1 VGVTGRF
8 AGRVAFVTGAASGI
22 GRGIALGLAG
32 DGAAVACVDLNGSG
46 AAETAAEIEG
56 VGGLGSGVRC
66 DVTRED
72 DVRAA
77 FAEVSASLGVP
88 TAVVN
93 AAGLSTPHGF
103 ADIDDE
109 TWHRLLDA
117 NLYGPLLVCRT
128 AATAMRDGGVGGA
141 IVNITSIESSTVV
154 VISQPHGQPH
164 YAASKAGL
172 AMLTKVLA
180 RDLAAAGI
188 RVNAVAPGVV
198 ATAMTERASGGDP
211 ELLARTIARIPMG
224 RLARPQEIAS
234 AAAFLLSDEASYIT
248 GAELVV
254 DGGWTVG

>member
-1 VGVTGRF
+1 VSRF
-8 AGRVAFVTGAASGI
+8 DGRVALVTGAASGI
-22 GRGIALGLAG
+22 GQAIALGLAAA
-32 DGAAVACVDLNGSG
+32 GAAVACVDLNGEG
-46 AAETAAEIEG
+46 AVATAARIEAA
-56 VGGLGSGVRC
+56 GGSASGLEC

-77 FAEVSASLGVP
+77 VEQVSASLGVP

-93 AAGLSTPHGF
+93 AAGLSTPHGYH
-103 ADIDDE
+103 DVDDA

-117 NLYGPLLVCRT
+117 NLHGPLLVCRT
-128 AATAMRDGGVGGA
+128 TAAAMIDAGVEGA

-154 VISQPHGQPH
+154 AISRPHGQPH

-180 RDLAAAGI
+180 RDLAPHGI

-198 ATAMTERASGGDP
+198 ATAMTERASGNDP
-211 ELLARTIARIPMG
+211 DMLARTMARIPLG

-254 DGGWTVG
+254 DGGWKVA